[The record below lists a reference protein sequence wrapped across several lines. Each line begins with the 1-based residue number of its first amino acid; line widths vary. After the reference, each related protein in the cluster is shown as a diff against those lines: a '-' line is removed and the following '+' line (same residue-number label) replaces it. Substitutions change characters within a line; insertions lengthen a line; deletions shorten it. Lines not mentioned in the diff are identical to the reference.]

1 MLTPGAESLDR
12 GGIQRWSEN
21 KLLSVRI
28 QRAPTSTTFSLVIN
42 IPLRDDE
49 KNTAVKKRPR
59 RYACSTRPDGKAPE
73 LHEKIAIDE
82 TISLLVWSTNLSV
95 TCNKKTV
102 CVCLVYRT
110 TLRISGMITPD
121 RAQL

>member
-73 LHEKIAIDE
+73 LQAKIATDE
-82 TISLLVWSTNLSV
+82 TIFLLVGRMSLAVSRKKNSV
-95 TCNKKTV
+95 E
-102 CVCLVYRT
+102 LF
-110 TLRISGMITPD
+110 
-121 RAQL
+121 